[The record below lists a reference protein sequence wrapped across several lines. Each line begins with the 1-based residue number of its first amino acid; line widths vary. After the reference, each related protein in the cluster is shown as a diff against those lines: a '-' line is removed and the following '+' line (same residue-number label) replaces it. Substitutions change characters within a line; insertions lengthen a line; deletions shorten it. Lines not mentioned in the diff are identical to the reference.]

1 MSNYILSR
9 DSSKD
14 TIGGSSEFDTV
25 LYTLSA
31 TPSVGDDIYDQ
42 YGNKIN
48 KKIGQLF
55 GNGISFKIAID
66 EKQVDID
73 NFSYTTSGDKVIL
86 TKYTGTGV
94 ASVAVPMLEDK

>member
-31 TPSVGDDIYDQ
+31 TPAVGDDIYDQ

-48 KKIGQLF
+48 KKISQIF
-55 GNGISFKIAID
+55 GNNISFKIAVD
-66 EKQVDID
+66 EI
-73 NFSYTTSGDKVIL
+73 
-86 TKYTGTGV
+86 
-94 ASVAVPMLEDK
+94 